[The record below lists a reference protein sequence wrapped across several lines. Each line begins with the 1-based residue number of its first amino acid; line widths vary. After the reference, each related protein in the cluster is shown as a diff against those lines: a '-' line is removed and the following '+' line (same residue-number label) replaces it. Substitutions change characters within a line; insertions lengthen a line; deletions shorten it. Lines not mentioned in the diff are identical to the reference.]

1 MCGSLLSKFKSAD
14 SKIDPA
20 MVIFPEPRVKWS
32 LPTNVSH
39 KCLIANIDI
48 ILFVPLNSLMFN
60 FWPHW
65 IKRKSSLLE
74 MFSRLTK
81 VSRSALDSII
91 AGLPSR
97 GPLQVIWLLISSLSF
112 ASASN
117 RVFVRKICSAYAFI
131 LVQIKLGL
139 VLKLRHCHH
148 VYYFIYGII
157 LSLDSVLRPNPKYH
171 LLKQLFNYFRE
182 SVNGP
187 KPSQNLIEHCLN
199 YLPPL
204 FSFGTKSLKIL
215 YHSLISHAVFAPIN
229 KNNLTPNNKWWAP
242 SFFSVCFLIF
252 TNYSPK
258 WRWIV
263 VDIYPPLSPTLRR
276 IIVLVYTTQAE

>member
-171 LLKQLFNYFRE
+171 LLKQLFIIFGKTLM
-182 SVNGP
+182 V
-187 KPSQNLIEHCLN
+187 QNLPRISSNIAWIICP
-199 YLPPL
+199 LPSRL
-204 FSFGTKSLKIL
+204 ERKAWKFFTISSFLLQFSL
-215 YHSLISHAVFAPIN
+215 
-229 KNNLTPNNKWWAP
+229 P
-242 SFFSVCFLIF
+242 SMK
-252 TNYSPK
+252 TT
-258 WRWIV
+258 W
-263 VDIYPPLSPTLRR
+263 RR
-276 IIVLVYTTQAE
+276 IINGEPYHFFGLFVNI